1 MNKPTSPPELLRME
15 RNVYDVIVPDELAMY
30 DNPSFV
36 FRIESQTGKVFY
48 QWMIDVEY
56 DLPAVTVFEDML
68 DLSSYAGQR
77 LNIAYAYAIAGTSFT
92 EYSETTVVEI
102 PGVYACI
109 QRTVTGSLNQWM
121 VIQ

>member
-15 RNVYDVIVPDELAMY
+15 RNVYDVIVPDELAVY

-36 FRIESQTGKVFY
+36 FRIESQTGQVFY

-68 DLSSYAGQR
+68 DLLSYAGQR

-109 QRTVTGSLNQWM
+109 QRTVTGGLNQWM